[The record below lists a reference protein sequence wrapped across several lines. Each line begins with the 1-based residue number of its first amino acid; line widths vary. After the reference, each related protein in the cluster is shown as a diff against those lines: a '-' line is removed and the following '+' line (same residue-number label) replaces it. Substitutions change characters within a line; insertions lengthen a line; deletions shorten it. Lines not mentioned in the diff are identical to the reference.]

1 MTTFLHQGGTPLP
14 GVSPVAMQQARHV
27 ARTITKAVRGK
38 PPAECYRPFH
48 YLDKGSM
55 ATIGRAAAVAQF
67 GRLQLGGFF
76 AWLMWL
82 AVHIFFL
89 ITFRNRLAV
98 MFNWA
103 YQYFAYKRGARLIT
117 GHRMHAGPLPL
128 PAAAAPLALPPAD
141 HPTP

>member
-1 MTTFLHQGGTPLP
+1 MLMEP
-14 GVSPVAMQQARHV
+14 GVPRIGQRLQQARHV
-27 ARTITKAVRGK
+27 ARTIAQDVRGK

-98 MFNWA
+98 GVSWLWNYLTFE
-103 YQYFAYKRGARLIT
+103 RGARLIT
-117 GHRMHAGPLPL
+117 GGPI
-128 PAAAAPLALPPAD
+128 PANQGE
-141 HPTP
+141 